1 LDAIEFNENTALIN
15 HSTRVLEIQELQARI
30 PKDPKDFTDRSE
42 NEAALLNQLSDKSK
56 LKRIG

>member
-30 PKDPKDFTDRSE
+30 PKDFTDRSE